1 MLVKWNYN
9 DVYDI
14 YDDAF
19 SELLFLISYH
29 VITKREQ
36 ICKLQRK
43 RVVRYIQHYDV

>member
-1 MLVKWNYN
+1 M
-9 DVYDI
+9 YDI

-36 ICKLQRK
+36 IGKLQQK
-43 RVVRYIQHYDV
+43 SVVRYIHHYDV